1 MRICH
6 IVATHSAWGGL
17 ERAVVDLAL
26 EQVQLGHEVTI
37 LAAPVVL
44 ERVDVSV
51 KQVSLPFGLSR
62 RNPRLLWAMWREVR
76 RVKPDLIH
84 AHANKAAAC
93 LNWIRMFLPKVP
105 TVATVQNTKRSV
117 QMFRPYDAVIAVSQ
131 RAGAQ
136 LGSIPHEVIWNAIP
150 KPEAS
155 AELIGDRS
163 EIPFLGGDRP
173 VICAVGRLVDA
184 KAFDVLL
191 QAVVAVDAEFWIVGN
206 GELEAELKQQAEDLG
221 VADRVWFA
229 GFRRDAEALME
240 LADFMVLSSRREGF
254 PFVFVE
260 MLHRRRVVV
269 GTAVAGVEDVLEP
282 PYLVDIEDPAALAK
296 ALSYTAENLDRAR
309 VDFKKYWDLAA
320 EKLDLKKTVL
330 EIDAVY
336 QRLTRAE

>member
-44 ERVDVSV
+44 ERVDASV
-51 KQVSLPFGLSR
+51 RQIALPFGLSR
-62 RNPRLLWAMWREVR
+62 RDPRLLWQLWRELR
-76 RVKPDLIH
+76 RVQPDLIH

-93 LNWIRMFLPKVP
+93 LNWIRGFLPKLP

-117 QMFRPYDAVIAVSQ
+117 KMFRPYDAVIAVSQ

-150 KPEAS
+150 KPETS

-163 EIPFLGGDRP
+163 EIPFLGGERP
-173 VICAVGRLVDA
+173 VVCAVGRLVDA

-191 QAVVAVDAEFWIVGN
+191 KAVVSVDACFWIVGN
-206 GELEAELKQQAEDLG
+206 GELESELKQQAQDLG

-260 MLHRRRVVV
+260 MLHRRKVVV
-269 GTAVAGVEDVLEP
+269 GTAVAGVEDVLES
-282 PYLVDIEDPAALAK
+282 PYLVDIEDPKALAAALTH
-296 ALSYTAENLDRAR
+296 TAQNLRQAQ
-309 VDFKKYWDLAA
+309 VDFEKYWNLAA
-320 EKLDLKKTVL
+320 EKLDLKKTVFD
-330 EIDAVY
+330 IDAVY
-336 QRLTRAE
+336 QRLISAK